1 VCQAKCEIE
10 AKVPVCRR
18 CFRLGLPC
26 EFAGGSRPPRA
37 LAPSAA
43 GGGPPPPGSLQGY
56 HHSMAMQSALHP
68 SPYALAHAV
77 HAGLNPMAPQAPY
90 FQGGMYPGALPPSHA
105 SHFQSPPHMPPH
117 HPHHYHPALFAGGGG
132 GIPSAHGGPS
142 AMPNRP
148 ASSSGSGG
156 GGGERDPGMQGPPFV
171 QSSSSA
177 AGGGGGGALSPS
189 SGISEADH
197 HAAAARH
204 ALAAQLSSQHGTFLA
219 GHHHAMGMHGPPYM
233 GSSSGEPSSAQM
245 GGPATSLGMTS
256 SGAPVANLS
265 SSSSP
270 SSALASPPFPPGYG
284 PTHHNHHLG
293 GSHWEHGILAALTQN
308 GRAANEVPLEL
319 LREWTLVA
327 MHRKD
332 CALLGRTMTLAA
344 SCGHS
349 MEVY

>member
-1 VCQAKCEIE
+1 
-10 AKVPVCRR
+10 VPVCRR

-37 LAPSAA
+37 SAPSVA

-142 AMPNRP
+142 AMPNGP
-148 ASSSGSGG
+148 VSSSGSGG
-156 GGGERDPGMQGPPFV
+156 GGGEGDPGMHGPPFV

-177 AGGGGGGALSPS
+177 AGGGGGALSLS
-189 SGISEADH
+189 SGISGADH
-197 HAAAARH
+197 YAAAARH
-204 ALAAQLSSQHGTFLA
+204 ALAVQLSSRHGTFLA
-219 GHHHAMGMHGPPYM
+219 GHHHAMGMHCPPYM

-245 GGPATSLGMTS
+245 GGSATSMSMTS

-270 SSALASPPFPPGYG
+270 SSALASPPFPPGHG
-284 PTHHNHHLG
+284 PTHHNHHWG

-327 MHRKD
+327 MYRKD